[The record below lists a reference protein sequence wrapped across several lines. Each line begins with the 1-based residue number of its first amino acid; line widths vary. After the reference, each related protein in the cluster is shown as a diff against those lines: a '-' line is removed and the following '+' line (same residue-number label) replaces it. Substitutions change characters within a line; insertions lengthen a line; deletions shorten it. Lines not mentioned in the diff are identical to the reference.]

1 MIRKFNLLQW
11 WLNFAYFA
19 VPTITFAGLAAT
31 HVQLAGYNWDRI
43 DWRIHG
49 AMLLVTTIFWV
60 MATEHYGLNQIQPLK
75 HLFWP
80 SLKAA
85 CSTVALLV
93 VVVYLSHSRLI
104 PPRVAVL
111 VAFWI
116 FLTSVTIGQLFRG
129 SAFWIPVMQKGDYRV
144 AIIGADSYAQRV
156 SERFRDNPLIQGDPA
171 CFVAL
176 PGQDVQASGLP
187 VLGWESLPEI
197 LTRYRCHEVL
207 LVMPPKQYPEL
218 QHYVQQIQ
226 DLGVP
231 MHLVLEF
238 GEGVLI
244 PEKVVNVNGM
254 PLLDM
259 QPYPVESMSYALLKR
274 AFDVVF
280 ALFVLTLLAPV
291 MLLIAVAVK
300 LSSPGPVL
308 FRQQRVGFKNQVF
321 TMYKFRTMRVSKESE
336 SNTRWTTEDDP
347 RKTTVGNWLRKT
359 SLDELPQF
367 FNVLAGDMSVVGP
380 RPERPFFVDQFLK
393 DVSKYNMRHTAK
405 VGITGWAQVNGW
417 RGDTSIAKRV
427 ECDLYYLRNWSI
439 AFDLRIILLTLVRGI
454 FGKNAY

>member
-1 MIRKFNLLQW
+1 
-11 WLNFAYFA
+11 
-19 VPTITFAGLAAT
+19 
-31 HVQLAGYNWDRI
+31 
-43 DWRIHG
+43 
-49 AMLLVTTIFWV
+49 
-60 MATEHYGLNQIQPLK
+60 
-75 HLFWP
+75 
-80 SLKAA
+80 
-85 CSTVALLV
+85 
-93 VVVYLSHSRLI
+93 
-104 PPRVAVL
+104 
-111 VAFWI
+111 
-116 FLTSVTIGQLFRG
+116 
-129 SAFWIPVMQKGDYRV
+129 MQKGYYRV

-274 AFDVVF
+274 AFDLVF
-280 ALFVLTLLAPV
+280 ALVVLTLLAPV
-291 MLLIAVAVK
+291 MLLIAIAVK

-308 FRQQRVGFKNQVF
+308 FRQQRVGFKNQIF